1 MFLYITQYIVNILPV
16 YIVNSNLRFHPI
28 KDANGPVIH
37 PSNTKVSKE
46 EKMEHDVSVRFT
58 LFKVIK
64 NDLNAL
70 LIRIRYK
77 K

>member
-28 KDANGPVIH
+28 KDANGPVIK
-37 PSNTKVSKE
+37 NTKVSKE